1 MATEQS
7 PAATASNVL
16 IKKATE
22 EIILK
27 PDPRGRV
34 FGIRKPGVLAQ
45 FRLVEIME
53 DTAKNEVY
61 MGMLLP
67 VIYCTSIDGEPIPF
81 PNSKRE
87 VEALITRVDE
97 DGIAHISN
105 GLREHFGPADPAKD
119 QAAIKK

>member
-1 MATEQS
+1 MSTETS
-7 PAATASNVL
+7 PESASQVL
-16 IKKATE
+16 IKEAAK
-22 EIILK
+22 EIFLA

-61 MGMLLP
+61 MNMLTP
-67 VIYCTSIDGEPIPF
+67 IVFCTSIDGEPIPF

-87 VEALITRVDE
+87 VEALIQRIDE
-97 DGIAHISN
+97 DGMVHLAA
-105 GLREHFGPADPAKD
+105 GLKTHFGPQDPKKD